1 MRKIYSLLLC
11 ALILAEAV
19 LLYGLYDQYETLAAE
34 KNAVERRAEV
44 LKTLFDQ
51 TEKELET
58 EKSKWQAEKQA
69 LLSTQRELKTELAE
83 KNAGTAPVFA
93 GLKPE
98 NSLLPGVYAQLILGA
113 DQVIEGI
120 ESMFQG
126 IFFDPRE
133 KEAPDLSETPS
144 ENGLDG
150 PLLRDLSPIELP
162 IMFK

>member
-98 NSLLPGVYAQLILGA
+98 GGLLPGVYAQLILGA

-133 KEAPDLSETPS
+133 QEAPDLSETPS